1 MRLSNLRRITSS
13 GDYVPEIDG
22 LRFIAIASVVFYHVG
37 GLTLIKFGVYDQLES
52 MVLNNS
58 FQRILFHSNRG
69 VPLFF
74 IISGMILGLPFA
86 QQHIAGR
93 GSVKLSSYFLR
104 RVTRLEPP
112 YILNLLM
119 RLPLVP
125 WARHVSFLQLL
136 PHFLASL
143 LYLHGTIYGSWPL
156 VHPPS
161 WSLEIEIQFY
171 LLAPLLALFI
181 FRKNVIIRR
190 LSLLLVIA
198 GAGFAQNRFGIVL
211 GAAETSRLQLSIIS
225 AIQFFLAGFL
235 LADLFIDLLPRLRQS
250 WLWDILCIPVWL
262 AIFWVNDLQW
272 VPFLAIVAYIG
283 AFKGKLMN
291 RCFTAPIVTTI
302 GGMCY
307 SIYLTHSLILQ
318 GCYAVFMRIHPLTGF
333 WRNYWANVIL
343 DVPVVLLFGAAFF
356 VLVERPC
363 MDRHWPQKAMAFL
376 TRKRAEDCKAV
387 AVGT

>member
-1 MRLSNLRRITSS
+1 MHIDLRRITSS
-13 GDYVPEIDG
+13 GNYVPEIDG
-22 LRFIAIASVVFYHVG
+22 LRFVAIMSVLFYHVG
-37 GLTLIKFGVYDQLES
+37 MMTLINFGRYSEPNGVF
-52 MVLNNS
+52 LNA
-58 FQRILFHSNRG
+58 FPRMLFHGGRG

-74 IISGMILGLPFA
+74 TISGMILGLPFA
-86 QQHIAGR
+86 QQYIGGQ

-125 WARHVSFLQLL
+125 WAKHLSFLQVV

-181 FRKNVIIRR
+181 FRRNMVIRR
-190 LSLLLVIA
+190 LSMLLLIA
-198 GAGFAQNRFGIVL
+198 GAGFAQHRFGIVL
-211 GAAETSRLQLSIIS
+211 GAAETSRLELSIIS
-225 AIQFFLAGFL
+225 AIQFFLAGFF
-235 LADLFIDLLPRLRQS
+235 LADLFLDVFPRWKQS
-250 WLWDILCIPVWL
+250 WLWDVVSVPLWA
-262 AIFWVNDLQW
+262 AIFWVDDLQW
-272 VPFLAIVAYIG
+272 VQFMAIVASIR

-291 RCFTAPIVTTI
+291 RCFTAPIIATI

-307 SIYLTHSLILQ
+307 TIYLTHSLILQ
-318 GCYAVFMRIHPLTGF
+318 GSYAVFIPIHPLPPF
-333 WRNYWANVIL
+333 
-343 DVPVVLLFGAAFF
+343 
-356 VLVERPC
+356 C
-363 MDRHWPQKAMAFL
+363 RHSSPTPTL
-376 TRKRAEDCKAV
+376 TLP
-387 AVGT
+387 